1 MKIEYDPKS
10 DTLYMQF
17 SDKAVSR
24 TQSINDVVLVD
35 LDEDGYPVH
44 IEILSA
50 SHYGDV
56 SEVTYRFL
64 QQTQLGS

>member
-1 MKIEYDPKS
+1 MKIEYDAKT
-10 DTLYMQF
+10 DTLYMQL

-24 TQSINDVVLVD
+24 TQSINDVVLID
-35 LDEDGYPVH
+35 LDENGHPIH

-56 SEVTYRFL
+56 SEMTYRFL
-64 QQTQLGS
+64 QTDKSH

>member
-1 MKIEYDPKS
+1 MKIEYDPKT
-10 DTLYMQF
+10 DTLYVQL
-17 SDKAVSR
+17 SEKAVKR

-35 LDEDGYPVH
+35 LDEDGHPVH

-64 QQTQLGS
+64 QQSKLGS

>member
-1 MKIEYDPKS
+1 MKIEYDAKT
-10 DTLYMQF
+10 DTLYMQL

-24 TQSINDVVLVD
+24 TQSINDIILID
-35 LDEDGYPVH
+35 LDEDGHPIH

-64 QQTQLGS
+64 QASIAKE